1 MTNTLTTVQA
11 LATRIAAV
19 DAEADELRVQ
29 RENLEPDEHGERTR
43 LDVLRN
49 ALLAQAQQLREE
61 KLLALR
67 GVQELDAG
75 ARLNVLLVNSSV
87 APLTERQL
95 DFLRSRFAAELLV
108 ATSMDSALRL
118 RSLALASPA
127 TTTVARLRAS
137 GLFFADGPYA
147 AASSSRSL
155 FLHAFR
161 LPDGAPRLLKIP
173 LDVGPE
179 GEAAGGAAQHE
190 AAVWSALA
198 GAAAEAP
205 PHLAGP
211 VELVRFEQG
220 GGVELRHG
228 ARARPAAGVLL
239 PVYCCTLEEVP
250 HELFERPHLLAQLG
264 TQLVAALAHMHAAGY
279 VHADVKGSNVF
290 LDAAGAAFLGDF
302 GATVREGDPLREYS
316 PSHMPEEA
324 THGALELAATPALDS
339 WLLLVTL
346 LSKAPVRLALP
357 PRVGAVRAAVRIT
370 AEPALRGLLQAL
382 LEESEPLLLA
392 AGVVPGGP

>member
-1 MTNTLTTVQA
+1 MTSTSTDVLA
-11 LATRIAAV
+11 LAMRIAAV

-29 RENLEPDEHGERTR
+29 RESLGPHQDGERKR

-49 ALLAQAQQLREE
+49 ALLAQAHQLREE
-61 KLLALR
+61 KLLVLR
-67 GVQELDAG
+67 GVQALDAG
-75 ARLNVLLVNSSV
+75 ARLNVLLVNNGV

-108 ATSMDSALRL
+108 ATSVDSALRL

-127 TTTVARLRAS
+127 TTTVARLRAA
-137 GLFFADGPYA
+137 GVFVDGPYA

-161 LPDGAPRLLKIP
+161 LPEGAPRLLKVP
-173 LDVGPE
+173 LDTGAE
-179 GEAAGGAAQHE
+179 GEAGGGAAHE

-198 GAAAEAP
+198 GAAADAP

-211 VELVRFEQG
+211 VELVHFEHG

-228 ARARPAAGVLL
+228 ARARPASGVLL
-239 PVYCCTLEEVP
+239 PVFCCTLEEVP

-370 AEPALRGLLQAL
+370 AEPALRELLQAL